1 MGLINED
8 KSLILLKKYKKTKEN
23 EKEIFIDEMAD
34 LGDEW
39 TIEELKGTS
48 YEKMSLERAI
58 RERKSALGKMD
69 GIIGTITF

>member
-1 MGLINED
+1 M
-8 KSLILLKKYKKTKEN
+8 KEN

-48 YEKMSLERAI
+48 YEKMSLEGYK
-58 RERKSALGKMD
+58 RKKISSWENGWDNRHHYFL
-69 GIIGTITF
+69 ININF

>member
-1 MGLINED
+1 MWVIWTVRENED
-8 KSLILLKKYKKTKEN
+8 IRGVKEN
-23 EKEIFIDEMAD
+23 EKEIFIDEMAY

-69 GIIGTITF
+69 GIIGSITF

>member
-1 MGLINED
+1 MVVIIFVIIKNGEYIVM
-8 KSLILLKKYKKTKEN
+8 KEN

-58 RERKSALGKMD
+58 RERKSALGKMN
-69 GIIGTITF
+69 GIIGSITF

>member
-1 MGLINED
+1 M
-8 KSLILLKKYKKTKEN
+8 KEN
-23 EKEIFIDEMAD
+23 EKEIFIDEMAN

-58 RERKSALGKMD
+58 RERKSAHGKMD
-69 GIIGTITF
+69 GIIGSITF

>member
-1 MGLINED
+1 M
-8 KSLILLKKYKKTKEN
+8 KEN
-23 EKEIFIDEMAD
+23 EKEIFIDEMAN

-39 TIEELKGTS
+39 TIEELKGTF

-69 GIIGTITF
+69 GIIGSITF

>member
-1 MGLINED
+1 MVM
-8 KSLILLKKYKKTKEN
+8 KEN

-48 YEKMSLERAI
+48 YEKMSLI
-58 RERKSALGKMD
+58 SNPPW
-69 GIIGTITF
+69 TIYNSP

>member
-1 MGLINED
+1 M
-8 KSLILLKKYKKTKEN
+8 KEN

-39 TIEELKGTS
+39 TIEELKGSSTGVL
-48 YEKMSLERAI
+48 SLERAI

-69 GIIGTITF
+69 GIIGTITFW

>member
-1 MGLINED
+1 MWVIWTVRENED
-8 KSLILLKKYKKTKEN
+8 IRGVKEN

>member
-1 MGLINED
+1 M
-8 KSLILLKKYKKTKEN
+8 KEN
-23 EKEIFIDEMAD
+23 EKEIFIDEMAN

-39 TIEELKGTS
+39 TIEKLKGTS

-69 GIIGTITF
+69 GIIGRKILGISEMQGY

>member
-1 MGLINED
+1 M
-8 KSLILLKKYKKTKEN
+8 KEN

-69 GIIGTITF
+69 GIIGTITYPISSKFLLI

>member
-1 MGLINED
+1 M
-8 KSLILLKKYKKTKEN
+8 KEN
-23 EKEIFIDEMAD
+23 EKEIFIDAMAD

-58 RERKSALGKMD
+58 RERKSALGKTVSYTHLTLP
-69 GIIGTITF
+69 TIA

>member
-1 MGLINED
+1 M
-8 KSLILLKKYKKTKEN
+8 YKRQ
-23 EKEIFIDEMAD
+23 
-34 LGDEW
+34 EW

-69 GIIGTITF
+69 GIIAVSYTHLDVYKRQS

>member
-1 MGLINED
+1 MVM
-8 KSLILLKKYKKTKEN
+8 KEN

-69 GIIGTITF
+69 GDNRHHYFLININF